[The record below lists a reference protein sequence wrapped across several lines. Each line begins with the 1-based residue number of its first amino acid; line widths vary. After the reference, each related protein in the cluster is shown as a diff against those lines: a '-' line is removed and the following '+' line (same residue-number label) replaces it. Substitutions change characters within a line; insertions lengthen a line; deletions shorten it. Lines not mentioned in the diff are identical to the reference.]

1 MRIRIKSNL
10 WDIPQQCRPQRGKWY
25 DVERVLRAAYKPN
38 INQIY
43 VVRVNGHLVSV
54 LASECEVRA

>member
-10 WDIPQQCRPQRGKWY
+10 WDIPQQYRPQRGKWY

-38 INQIY
+38 INRIY
-43 VVRVNGHLVSV
+43 RIRVNGHLVSV